1 MMELTRKGEYAI
13 RGILYLARQPQGKVS
28 LVGDIAAAS
37 DVPKSFLA
45 KILQDFVKMGLVTS
59 SRGTGGG
66 FLLAR
71 PANRITLREVVE
83 AVEGPIMPNRCLI
96 GAGACD
102 RDGSC
107 RVHPVW
113 ERVRQETV
121 AILDGITI
129 EELARE

>member
-13 RGILYLARQPQGKVS
+13 RGILYLAQQPQGKVS
-28 LVGDIAAAS
+28 LVGEIAAAS
-37 DVPKSFLA
+37 DVPKTFLA
-45 KILQDFVKMGLVTS
+45 KILQDFAKKGLVSS

-66 FLLAR
+66 FVLAR
-71 PANRITLREVVE
+71 PATLITLREVVE

-113 ERVRQETV
+113 ERVRQETI

-129 EELARE
+129 EELAQE

>member
-13 RGILYLARQPQGKVS
+13 RGILYLARQPKGKVT
-28 LVGDIAAAS
+28 LVGEIAAAC

-66 FLLAR
+66 FMLAK
-71 PANRITLREVVE
+71 PADRITLRAVVE

-102 RDGSC
+102 KDGFC

-113 ERVRQETV
+113 ERVREKTV
-121 AILDGITI
+121 EILDGVTI
-129 EELARE
+129 EELARD